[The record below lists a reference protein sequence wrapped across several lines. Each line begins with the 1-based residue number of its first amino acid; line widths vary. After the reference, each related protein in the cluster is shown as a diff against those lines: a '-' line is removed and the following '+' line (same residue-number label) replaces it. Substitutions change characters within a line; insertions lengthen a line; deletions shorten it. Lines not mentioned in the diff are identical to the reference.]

1 MVKVAVN
8 ERVDPAPIFADCR
21 PLNVPSPLT
30 ALADL
35 VSKRSPVSAE
45 LFVPIDAVTLSAA
58 LPITVL
64 LQSTA
69 CSKTTQHQFL
79 SILSIEVGHTTH
91 VSPVGPYQSA
101 LNLQSIS
108 ASDVSRLSLL
118 SPMQAP
124 L

>member
-1 MVKVAVN
+1 MDVAQESGLGFPFLSSWAWRRKAVGKLLLDTYLVVARTVSPGDESLVEVKGLPRASEPSVN
-8 ERVDPAPIFADCR
+8 
-21 PLNVPSPLT
+21 
-30 ALADL
+30 
-35 VSKRSPVSAE
+35 
-45 LFVPIDAVTLSAA
+45 VTLS
-58 LPITVL
+58 
-64 LQSTA
+64 TA
-69 CSKTTQHQFL
+69 KTTIQHQFL

-108 ASDVSRLSLL
+108 ASNVSRLSLL